1 MKSVWGLDISKSSLK
16 AVRLQMIRNT
26 VIVTDFDIIEYAPS
40 ANRDEVTLKKG
51 FQSALNLFR
60 SRHKIEGETIV
71 VSPPFHSFFNK
82 FINVP
87 SASGDDLINSIK
99 EKAQQH
105 LPFAIEKFIW
115 SYQKTERSY
124 QPGEDIEVVFL
135 AIKRDSIEQFVSLLS
150 SNGLQVDIIQF
161 APLALYNYI
170 MVDYASLIDGK
181 NFVILDIG
189 ANNTNLILVERSRF
203 WIRNLPICGDDITK
217 TIQQK
222 LGISFDESEQLKIKA
237 ISKESSGGVKIG
249 GIIQGILKDLTTEIN
264 RFVAFYKSSASGHSV
279 NFDKIILMGN
289 ASRTIYL
296 EELFSQH
303 LKLTPLRL
311 TGLNKII
318 LSENIIKKEFYN
330 KLSGLGVA
338 LGLGLQGIE
347 QAPNRINLLP
357 PEIIQRRTVFR
368 RKPFIAAISVIL
380 ILIVLFLHLSARE
393 TLHEL
398 TQANKQ
404 ANEVIYKAKEI
415 ESTYRKVSVGDDGI
429 KLLENLSNIG
439 WQKNIWI
446 EILNSFNKLKVFD
459 DSNLAPRKGYM
470 EMNDKTDEQWL
481 KEQELKKIWLLEI
494 KMGRN
499 AVEGIAG
506 EVINIEII
514 CGIVARQKSNGEFD
528 SLASKEFVKEALIKP
543 LLDDFKI
550 LESSPVLL
558 DNKPISELKTDM
570 EINELPLISYTP
582 KYYRFK
588 VNLQILLLHK

>member
-1 MKSVWGLDISKSSLK
+1 
-16 AVRLQMIRNT
+16 MIRNT
-26 VIVTDFDIIEYAPS
+26 IIVTDFDIIEYAPS
-40 ANRDEVTLKKG
+40 ANRDEATLKKD
-51 FQSALNLFR
+51 FQLALNSFR
-60 SRHKIEGETIV
+60 SRHGIKGETIV
-71 VSPPFHSFFNK
+71 VSPPFHSFFNRL
-82 FINVP
+82 ISVP
-87 SASGDDLINSIK
+87 SASGDDLRNSIK

-105 LPFAIEKFIW
+105 LPFAIKEFIW

-135 AIKRDSIEQFVSLLS
+135 AIKRGPIEQFVSLLS
-150 SNGLQVDIIQF
+150 SNRLQIDIIQF

-189 ANNTNLILVERSRF
+189 ANNTNLILVEGNRF

-222 LGISFDESEQLKIKA
+222 LGISFDESERLKIKA
-237 ISKESSGGVKIG
+237 ISKESSEGVKIG
-249 GIIQGILKDLTTEIN
+249 SVIQGILKDLTTEIN
-264 RFVAFYKSSASGHSV
+264 RFVAFYKSSASGRSV

-289 ASRTIYL
+289 ASKTIYL
-296 EELFSQH
+296 EELVSQH
-303 LKLTPLRL
+303 LKLTPLKL
-311 TGLNKII
+311 TGLNKIT

-330 KLSGLGVA
+330 KLPGLGVA

-347 QAPNRINLLP
+347 QTPNKINLLP

-404 ANEVIYKAKEI
+404 ANEVLYKAKEI
-415 ESTYRKVSVGDDGI
+415 ENDYRKVSAVDDKI

-446 EILNSFNKLKVFD
+446 EILNSFNKLKVFG

-470 EMNDKTDEQWL
+470 EINDKIDEQWL

-494 KMGRN
+494 KMGRS

-528 SLASKEFVKEALIKP
+528 PLASKEFVKEALIKP

-570 EINELPLISYTP
+570 EINELPLISDTP